1 MPPARPDPYKVFRF
15 RVEIDGLTAAAFSE
29 VSGLESET
37 IVVEYRTGTDPNFS
51 RKLPGLT
58 RYGNIALRYG
68 ITQDRELWDWRKNIV
83 DGNPDRRNGSIKL
96 LDDQLSEVLRWNFRD
111 GWICKWQGPALNAR
125 SNEIAIET
133 IEIAHDGLELDQ

>member
-1 MPPARPDPYKVFRF
+1 MPPPARPDPYKVFRF

-58 RYGNIALRYG
+58 KFSNIILKRG
-68 ITQDRELWDWRKNIV
+68 ITD
-83 DGNPDRRNGSIKL
+83 GSIIL
-96 LDDQLSEVLRWNFRD
+96 LDDSGQEKVRWNFRN
-111 GWICKWQGPALNAR
+111 GWPSKIQGPHFNAHG
-125 SNEIAIET
+125 SDVAIET
-133 IEIAHDGLELDQ
+133 LEIAHEGLQRE